1 MPFQSW
7 KTANQKNS
15 NIFVTYNTDKSMKQ
29 FFVCN
34 SSWSYTYHMTKL
46 TKHKAQALIL
56 ESWASK
62 IPVTIYIYLSMYGFK
77 IRDTSQLFFL
87 LSPFLLYT

>member
-1 MPFQSW
+1 
-7 KTANQKNS
+7 
-15 NIFVTYNTDKSMKQ
+15 
-29 FFVCN
+29 
-34 SSWSYTYHMTKL
+34 MTKL